1 MAKDHDHKVGYKRP
15 PKATQ
20 FKPGQS
26 GNPKGKPK
34 GSHDLQRALAKAL
47 GGTVLVTTAN
57 GKQRLNLPETL
68 VKKCASEALKGNMRA
83 AELLLQLMAKLAA
96 ANGPPVNDNTEGDP
110 EDEEILDR
118 YRRKLLG
125 IGAGQ

>member
-1 MAKDHDHKVGYKRP
+1 
-15 PKATQ
+15 
-20 FKPGQS
+20 
-26 GNPKGKPK
+26 
-34 GSHDLQRALAKAL
+34 
-47 GGTVLVTTAN
+47 
-57 GKQRLNLPETL
+57 
-68 VKKCASEALKGNMRA
+68 
-83 AELLLQLMAKLAA
+83 MAKLAA